1 MMAEWEGGPD
11 KLHFRGYFGSFLC
24 DSNCI
29 LEWQLEEMEGMIAE
43 PSTNGQVLN
52 VSLVKR

>member
-43 PSTNGQVLN
+43 PSTHGQVLN